1 MTFEI
6 IPSIDIRGG
15 QCVRLLQ
22 GNYNEETVYGNDPVA
37 MAKRW
42 QDEGGTRLHVVD
54 LDGARDGVPANIEAI
69 EQIARK
75 LSIPV
80 QMGGGLRSGEAI
92 QRVLDAG
99 VQRCF
104 IGTQAAARPEWAQQM
119 FAQFGDAVILG
130 IDARDGI
137 VATAGWQKAAAFPP
151 SISRRRCKTP
161 AARASSSP
169 TSLATARSPAPTP
182 RACAEIAEAV
192 EIPVIASGGVHKATD
207 VRILRNIPNVEGVIV
222 GKALYE
228 GTATL
233 PHLIRLR
240 ASARHSKRILRSN
253 HAGEANH
260 SRSGYQRWP
269 RRKMRQVREYA
280 RCRRSCRARRV
291 LRQCR
296 R

>member
-6 IPSIDIRGG
+6 IPSIDIRDG

-22 GNYNEETVYGNDPVA
+22 GNYNEETVYGNDPLA

-42 QDEGGTRLHVVD
+42 QEEGGTRLHVVD
-54 LDGARDGVPANIEAI
+54 LDGARDGVPTNLPIIER
-69 EQIARK
+69 IAGA

-99 VQRCF
+99 VQRCV

-119 FAQFGDAVILG
+119 FAQFGDSIILG

-137 VATAGWQKAAAFPP
+137 VATAGWVESSGIPAVHFAEAMQNAGCARIIFTDIARDGTLAGPNAAAL
-151 SISRRRCKTP
+151 R
-161 AARASSSP
+161 
-169 TSLATARSPAPTP
+169 
-182 RACAEIAEAV
+182 EIAEAV

-233 PHLIRLR
+233 PHLIT
-240 ASARHSKRILRSN
+240 I
-253 HAGEANH
+253 AGE
-260 SRSGYQRWP
+260 
-269 RRKMRQVREYA
+269 REA
-280 RCRRSCRARRV
+280 
-291 LRQCR
+291 
-296 R
+296 